1 MMDFT
6 TQEWFYASAYQNQ
19 DFINIKT
26 FSGYGKKAVDP
37 DGVQILLPPDASN
50 EDLGKATLAALSKS
64 RIIDISEIATFFD
77 LDNTMKNYNNWVA
90 DLMNK
95 YGYKTK
101 RALFKNM
108 MQCSIEIRNGVLT
121 IYPSHHEKLE
131 AWGGDG
137 FTDDDNVV
145 LPINSTAEEIGAGLR
160 LAFSRCR

>member
-19 DFINIKT
+19 DFIYIET
-26 FSGYGKKAVDP
+26 HSGYRGTAVDP

-50 EDLGKATLAALSKS
+50 EDLGKASLAALSKS

-77 LDNTMKNYNNWVA
+77 LDKTTKNYNNWVA

-101 RALFKNM
+101 RALFK
-108 MQCSIEIRNGVLT
+108 T
-121 IYPSHHEKLE
+121 
-131 AWGGDG
+131 
-137 FTDDDNVV
+137 
-145 LPINSTAEEIGAGLR
+145 
-160 LAFSRCR
+160 

>member
-19 DFINIKT
+19 DFINIET
-26 FSGYGKKAVDP
+26 FSGYRRKVADP
-37 DGVQILLPPDASN
+37 DGVQILLPLDASN
-50 EDLGKATLAALSKS
+50 EDLGKASLDALSKS
-64 RIIDISEIATFFD
+64 RIIDIREIATFFD
-77 LDNTMKNYNNWVA
+77 LDKTTKNYNNWVA

-108 MQCSIEIRNGVLT
+108 MSSDIEIRNGVLT

-131 AWGGDG
+131 GWGRDG

>member
-19 DFINIKT
+19 DFIYIET
-26 FSGYGKKAVDP
+26 HSGYRGTAADP

-77 LDNTMKNYNNWVA
+77 LDKTMKNYNNWVA

-108 MQCSIEIRNGVLT
+108 MSSDIEIRNGVLT
-121 IYPSHHEKLE
+121 IYPTHHEKLE
-131 AWGGDG
+131 GWGGDG